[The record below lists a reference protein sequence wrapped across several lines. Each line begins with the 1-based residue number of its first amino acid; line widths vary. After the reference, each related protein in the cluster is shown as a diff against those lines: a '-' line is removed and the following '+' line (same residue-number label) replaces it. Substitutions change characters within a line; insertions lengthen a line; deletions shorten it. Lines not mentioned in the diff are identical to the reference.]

1 MKLRKTFR
9 QQSLH
14 KEFRNR
20 YKTDNGIFL
29 DPSNETAQ
37 QLISD
42 GVKEIAENYDVDGIQ
57 FDDYFYPTEDES
69 FDKKQYEAYI
79 EKYGKENSMSL
90 DNWRMQNVNTLICKV
105 YRTIK
110 VWIRQLSSAY
120 HRKAI

>member
-37 QLISD
+37 QLICD

-69 FDKKQYEAYI
+69 FDK
-79 EKYGKENSMSL
+79 NSMRL
-90 DNWRMQNVNTLICKV
+90 ILKNTVKKTV
-105 YRTIK
+105 
-110 VWIRQLSSAY
+110 
-120 HRKAI
+120 